1 MVTLRLRIKLSLS
14 LSVFLAFSLIIV
26 IFHFSLFFFC
36 QKTVDKLQ
44 EKAASETA
52 SLIKAAKGRNLKQ
65 S

>member
-26 IFHFSLFFFC
+26 IF